1 MERRYQVFVS
11 STYEDLREERHEVI
25 QALLELDCMPSGM
38 ELFPATND
46 DQWTLIKR
54 VIDDCDYYIVV
65 IAGRYGSVGSGGKSY
80 TQMEYE
86 YAVETNKPIIAFL
99 HNAPDSIQSGKCEK
113 TELGKKA
120 LEDFRTM
127 ARMKTVRFYSSPSDL
142 GSVVSRSLVKL
153 IKSNP
158 ASGWVK
164 ADVATGEL
172 TSAEI
177 SRLREEN
184 RALRDKLSQ
193 QPQGPPAGSEKFAQG
208 KEILEVAF
216 DVSFKDR
223 SHDNYTGTQIARL
236 SWNDLATY
244 GLAAVDAEE
253 TESAVEQAVAR
264 AATRQ
269 IKGSLGEQHPG
280 LYDLEIKTVPEDIRT
295 VLIQLQALGFIA
307 RSANKK
313 LGERT
318 WTLTPYGQTKLVEL
332 YAVKRRPSKKIKVQD
347 SEEVQKA

>member
-11 STYEDLREERHEVI
+11 STYEDLREERHEVM

-86 YAVETNKPIIAFL
+86 HAVETGKPIIAFL
-99 HNAPDSIQSGKCEK
+99 HSQPELIPSGKCEK
-113 TELGKKA
+113 ADIGKKA

-127 ARMKTVRFYSSPSDL
+127 ARMKTIRFYSSPSDL

-158 ASGWVK
+158 ASGWIK
-164 ADVATGEL
+164 ADVATSEL

-184 RALRDKLSQ
+184 KTLRDKLSQ
-193 QPQGPPAGSEKFAQG
+193 QSQGPPTGSEKFAQG
-208 KEILEVAF
+208 KEIFEVAF
-216 DVSFKDR
+216 EVSFIDINEDGY
-223 SHDNYTGTQIARL
+223 SGTKIAKL
-236 SWNDLATY
+236 SWNDIATY
-244 GLAAVDAEE
+244 GLAAIDSEA
-253 TESAVEQAVAR
+253 TESAVAQSIAR
-264 AATRQ
+264 AGTIQ
-269 IKGSLGEQHPG
+269 ISNDIKVTHPKFF
-280 LYDLEIKTVPEDIRT
+280 DLKLELTPEDLRT
-295 VLIQLQALGFIA
+295 NLDTATGSSFYSQL
-307 RSANKK
+307 
-313 LGERT
+313 
-318 WTLTPYGQTKLVEL
+318 
-332 YAVKRRPSKKIKVQD
+332 
-347 SEEVQKA
+347 SEQKAWRAELDTHSIRSHETG